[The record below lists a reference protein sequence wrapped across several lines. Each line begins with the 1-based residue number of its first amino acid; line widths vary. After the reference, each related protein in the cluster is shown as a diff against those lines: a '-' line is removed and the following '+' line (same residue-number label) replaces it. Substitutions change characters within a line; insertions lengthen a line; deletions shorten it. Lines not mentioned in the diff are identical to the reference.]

1 MGRYDEDTVMS
12 MSAELDNVM
21 LEIVCHMMEPC
32 PCEDFWKA
40 KFEEAVDSQ
49 RQLQEHVHVLLRR
62 LEEAD
67 FRCLKAREEAAL
79 NSQALKK
86 QVAETQRLAA
96 ECKSLTLDCESLT
109 QECSRLENECHLYH
123 NDREVF
129 MEAADEAE
137 ERAAQAEESADVANR
152 RVEELLQELE
162 SCRDYTSAVFP
173 SSTQNVI
180 MQNVPALRKRVTEL
194 EIQFHKLQDEAV
206 RSCLD
211 VDTKEGHDLLKEQN
225 SHLSEVIQWYEVTK
239 AELKRLQGAFSTM
252 EKARDEMIVS
262 NMVSSAISAG
272 VVKALEQDRDEAVS
286 SLNLQFKAIL
296 KRMQG
301 EFRSSRERLLKKW
314 TEGEGGRDRMKAA
327 EKGLR
332 SLLMEVDALRQE
344 IVIYK
349 GNLEK
354 AQDKIHMLAEEN
366 EALRLLLKVKCNS
379 CLEYRGVRFITSLH
393 AWH

>member
-1 MGRYDEDTVMS
+1 M
-12 MSAELDNVM
+12 
-21 LEIVCHMMEPC
+21 
-32 PCEDFWKA
+32 
-40 KFEEAVDSQ
+40 
-49 RQLQEHVHVLLRR
+49 
-62 LEEAD
+62 
-67 FRCLKAREEAAL
+67 EEAAL

-379 CLEYRGVRFITSLH
+379 CLEYRGSEFIIDGKLRDLLTRDVYDNPALVAAGAAPSKFNPPRLSSGTH
-393 AWH
+393 GFRPEDIDCEATIELASRCCIM